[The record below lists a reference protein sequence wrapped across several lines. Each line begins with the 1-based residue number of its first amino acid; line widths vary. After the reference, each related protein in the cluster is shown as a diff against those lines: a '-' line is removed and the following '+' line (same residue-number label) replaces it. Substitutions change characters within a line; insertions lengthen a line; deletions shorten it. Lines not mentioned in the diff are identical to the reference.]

1 MLKLVVIQIVVT
13 TLTNMFF
20 SNLLSCVAYLIF
32 VANAT
37 NMFVEKK
44 SAMWK
49 ISPHFNVETFS
60 CDKLSWGKSSPHE
73 KCETTL

>member
-13 TLTNMFF
+13 TLTNISF

-44 SAMWK
+44 SAMWR
-49 ISPHFNVETFS
+49 NFS
-60 CDKLSWGKSSPHE
+60 
-73 KCETTL
+73 TL

>member
-13 TLTNMFF
+13 TLTNIFF

-44 SAMWK
+44 SAMWRN
-49 ISPHFNVETFS
+49 FY
-60 CDKLSWGKSSPHE
+60 
-73 KCETTL
+73 TL